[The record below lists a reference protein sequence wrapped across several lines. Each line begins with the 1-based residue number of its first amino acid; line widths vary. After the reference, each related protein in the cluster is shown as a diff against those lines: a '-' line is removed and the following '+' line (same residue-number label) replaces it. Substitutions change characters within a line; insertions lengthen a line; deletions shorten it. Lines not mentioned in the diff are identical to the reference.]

1 MEDPSAGIYSIGAVS
16 RMVGVERATLRN
28 WEERFAIVRPQ
39 RSPGGQ
45 RLFSRA
51 DVEQLG
57 FVARL
62 VADGISPAVA
72 HQRLQEHLEQQPR
85 LGLEDQRD
93 PPSFQLL
100 VLLAER
106 DRLAANLTEF
116 FLNTEGY
123 QVVSVFDASEALG
136 LYSQL
141 RPRLVIVDLLIST
154 GAGLQLCRS
163 LKADAIPALLAIS
176 TLETREQAID
186 AGADA
191 FLLKP
196 VDPLQL
202 VSTVKDLLG
211 TSALVRTSAGLHGG

>member
-1 MEDPSAGIYSIGAVS
+1 MEDFSSGIYSIGAVS
-16 RMVGVERATLRN
+16 RMIGVERATLRN
-28 WEERFAIVRPQ
+28 WEERFGIVRPQ

-51 DVEQLG
+51 EVEQLG

-72 HQRLQEHLEQQPR
+72 HQRLQEQLEQGSPWVAD
-85 LGLEDQRD
+85 ERD
-93 PPSFQLL
+93 PPSFRLL

-106 DRLAANLTEF
+106 DRLAADLTEF
-116 FLNTEGY
+116 FLHTEGY
-123 QVVSVFDASEALG
+123 EVVTVFDASEALARG
-136 LYSQL
+136 SHL
-141 RPRLVIVDLLIST
+141 RPQLAIVELLISS
-154 GAGLQLCRS
+154 GAGLDLCRS
-163 LKADAIPALLAIS
+163 LKADGISVVLAIS
-176 TLETREQAID
+176 TLETRQEAID

-202 VSTVKDLLG
+202 VATVKDLLG
-211 TSALVRTSAGLHGG
+211 TSALTRTPQAVYGE